1 MKRIARLILGC
12 LCFASIILAG
22 GETPDGGID
31 ILWTLFWIAV
41 AYLCGRYYGKLEK
54 ISDEGEDDHEDTI
67 TLEEVQKSFPDLKE
81 DAR

>member
-22 GETPDGGID
+22 GETPDGGVD
-31 ILWTLFWIAV
+31 ILWTLSWISV
-41 AYLCGRYYGKLEK
+41 AYLSARYWKKL
-54 ISDEGEDDHEDTI
+54 G
-67 TLEEVQKSFPDLKE
+67 